1 MKFKITERDPLM
13 CFWEEDYT
21 LGGTRNQRDND
32 HDEIQAERH
41 CQEIDN
47 KLSKIKLSNNPK
59 ELYDPVRYMLK
70 MKSKRVRPILIN
82 RIQVYFFLMK
92 LKLNKHHHN
101 L

>member
-41 CQEIDN
+41 
-47 KLSKIKLSNNPK
+47 
-59 ELYDPVRYMLK
+59 
-70 MKSKRVRPILIN
+70 
-82 RIQVYFFLMK
+82 
-92 LKLNKHHHN
+92 
-101 L
+101 